1 MMNEDL
7 MRNQDRLTFQSI
19 LQFPSS
25 Q

>member
-1 MMNEDL
+1 MNEDL